1 MFGYNHSIAYC
12 LLGYLCAYYRY
23 YYPIEFI
30 TALLNNA
37 ANDDDIVGGTMLA
50 RLYGIKVSSPRFG
63 ASGADY
69 AFDKDKKVI
78 AKGLASVKF
87 ISAASAV
94 ATQEMSKTKSD
105 SFFSDLLYDLE
116 HTAHVDARQLQ
127 ILIDIDFFID
137 FGNQREL
144 QRIVDLYNM
153 FKSGEAKQINKAA
166 VEETMFGEI
175 VAKYSNGLTKD
186 GKEAKSF
193 KILDI
198 WSIIHNCEKAIKSL
212 ELPDFSVVT
221 KAKKFA
227 DVMGYSGYA
236 SGLDEDRP
244 KLYVRE
250 IFPVCRK
257 KDGKQFGY
265 NILTS
270 SLGSGI
276 ESKFTIMNR
285 VYDKDPVRKG
295 DIIYARSYDRDGQ
308 YFTLT
313 SYYHVTEYDA

>member
-1 MFGYNHSIAYC
+1 MN
-12 LLGYLCAYYRY
+12 
-23 YYPIEFI
+23 
-30 TALLNNA
+30 
-37 ANDDDIVGGTMLA
+37 GTTLA
-50 RLYGIKVSSPRFG
+50 RIYGLRVSSPRFG

-69 AFDKDKKVI
+69 AFDREKGII

-87 ISAASAV
+87 ISPASAS
-94 ATQEMSKTKSD
+94 AIQELAQSKPYQY
-105 SFFSDLLYDLE
+105 FSDLLYDLD
-116 HTAHVDARQLQ
+116 HCAHVDARQLQ
-127 ILIDIDFFID
+127 ILIDIDFFVD

-144 QRIVDLYNM
+144 QRIVDIYGM
-153 FKSGEAKQINKAA
+153 FKSGEAKQINKTSI
-166 VEETMFGEI
+166 EGTMFEEI

-186 GKEAKSF
+186 GKEAKFF
-193 KILDI
+193 KLMDV
-198 WSIIHNCEKAIKSL
+198 WAIIHNCENAIRSIGI
-212 ELPDFSVVT
+212 PDFGVVT

-227 DVMGYSGYA
+227 DVMGYSGYV
-236 SGLDEDRP
+236 SGKDEDRP

-276 ESKFTIMNR
+276 DSRFTIMNR
-285 VYDKDPVRKG
+285 VYEKDPVQKG
-295 DIIYARSYDRDGQ
+295 DVIYVRAFDRDGQ

-313 SYYHVTEYDA
+313 SYYHIIDYDS

>member
-1 MFGYNHSIAYC
+1 MN
-12 LLGYLCAYYRY
+12 
-23 YYPIEFI
+23 
-30 TALLNNA
+30 
-37 ANDDDIVGGTMLA
+37 GTTLA
-50 RLYGIKVSSPRFG
+50 RIYGLRVSSPRFG

-69 AFDKDKKVI
+69 AFDKEKRII

-87 ISAASAV
+87 ISPASAS
-94 ATQEMSKTKSD
+94 AIQELAQSKSYQY
-105 SFFSDLLYDLE
+105 FSDLLYDLD
-116 HTAHVDARQLQ
+116 HCAHVDARQLQ

-144 QRIVDLYNM
+144 QHIVEIYKM
-153 FKSGEAKQINKAA
+153 FKGGDAKQISKAI
-166 VEETMFGEI
+166 VEGTMFEEI
-175 VAKYSNGLTKD
+175 VARFSNGLTKS
-186 GKEAKSF
+186 GKEARSF
-193 KILDI
+193 TLLDI
-198 WSIIHNCEKAIKSL
+198 WSIIHECETAVKALGLS
-212 ELPDFSVVT
+212 DFSVVT

-285 VYDKDPVRKG
+285 VYEADPVYKG
-295 DIIYARSYDRDGQ
+295 DVIYAKSYTRDGQ

-313 SYYHVTEYDA
+313 SYYHVIEYDQ